1 MHKIGPLPPNGGRQD
16 HRDHIWRNSTH
27 PQTVGDIDPNFLA
40 GRAMVQDHLVLKYK
54 VWGCPLRGKTGD
66 HFFGKI
72 A

>member
-1 MHKIGPLPPNGGRQD
+1 MLKIGPLPLNGGSLEHLRLYG
-16 HRDHIWRNSTH
+16 RNSPP
-27 PQTVGDIDPNFLA
+27 PQMVGDIDPNFLHGA
-40 GRAMVQDHLVLKYK
+40 AMVQDHLVLKYK